1 MSPAMTSAYQ
11 MARQG
16 YGWEDIQAK
25 NPSLPKAM
33 IWDVLEKVYDKGR
46 WYKPKETGH
55 G

>member
-1 MSPAMTSAYQ
+1 MSEAMTSAYR

-25 NPSLPKAM
+25 NPSLSKSV
-33 IWDVLEKVYDKGR
+33 IWNVLLSVHEIKQELRKQ
-46 WYKPKETGH
+46 H